1 MSLLGEVR
9 EDKKGPRG
17 PPELPASAHAEP
29 LSNPGHQS
37 FQGHHLP
44 SGSLEAPLRGPEAVA
59 AASKLS
65 KKTQEPGTG
74 QPGAQGRPLWG
85 PGWSAD
91 RGSISS

>member
-17 PPELPASAHAEP
+17 PPELPASAHTEP

-37 FQGHHLP
+37 YQDHHLP

-65 KKTQEPGTG
+65 KKTEEPGTG
-74 QPGAQGRPLWG
+74 LGL
-85 PGWSAD
+85 
-91 RGSISS
+91 